1 MLPCR
6 SSTIDRQS
14 VPKAS
19 SPSLSLGTVP
29 RRYCTNDHLLYS
41 YDEFS
46 KPPLI
51 MARSSRQSS
60 FHLANQLLDVIRDAR
75 LEPGHHLREQQ
86 LADLIGVSRTPIR
99 SALNLLA
106 KRGIVATRKNHGSF
120 LRQPFDSLHRIEIE
134 APSSA
139 DEKLY
144 QRLVR
149 DRLENVV
156 PNSMTQS
163 EIARRYGVDRVALTR
178 TLSRLAEDGLI
189 AKNKGHGWTFLPTFD
204 SLVSLKGSYEFR
216 LTLEPACFKLPTF
229 KPDLAAIERMRLQ
242 HLYLISH
249 PDIASVSS
257 AQLFETD
264 AAFHEMCAEFCGNA
278 FFAQAVQY
286 QNRLR
291 RLLEFVSYFDGRRV
305 REWCREHLAI
315 IEAVAADNLTEA
327 STRMRAHL
335 EQAFVSA
342 QAAAQ

>member
-1 MLPCR
+1 MP
-6 SSTIDRQS
+6 
-14 VPKAS
+14 
-19 SPSLSLGTVP
+19 
-29 RRYCTNDHLLYS
+29 
-41 YDEFS
+41 
-46 KPPLI
+46 
-51 MARSSRQSS
+51 RSSRPSS
-60 FHLANQLLDVIRDAR
+60 FHLANQLLDVIREAK

-86 LADLIGVSRTPIR
+86 LANLVGVSRTPIR
-99 SALNLLA
+99 SALNVLA
-106 KRGIVATRKNHGSF
+106 KRGIVETRKNHGYF
-120 LRQPFDSLHRIEIE
+120 LRKPFDSLHRIEIE
-134 APSSA
+134 VPSTA

-149 DRLENVV
+149 DRLDDVV

-216 LTLEPACFKLPTF
+216 LTLEPACFLLPTF

-249 PDIASVSS
+249 PDIATVSS

-264 AAFHEMCAEFCGNA
+264 AAFHEMCAVFCGNA
-278 FFAQAVQY
+278 FFVQSIQH

-291 RLLEFVSYFDGRRV
+291 RLLEFGSYFNSRRV
-305 REWCREHLAI
+305 QDWCREHVAI
-315 IEAVAADNLTEA
+315 IEAIAAGDLTRA
-327 STRMRAHL
+327 SAKMHLHL
-335 EQAFVSA
+335 EHAC
-342 QAAAQ
+342 AATSGLQKNGG